1 MLLRGTLSYSL
12 RVIISINLLLHMRSH
27 AGAWERE
34 KNVPPLGFEL
44 YCFASLATPFFVN
57 SDKEGSK
64 KTPPQHTSF
73 YFQKAKIKVPSS
85 LPIFVAAAE
94 LTNH

>member
-1 MLLRGTLSYSL
+1 MC
-12 RVIISINLLLHMRSH
+12 SH

-34 KNVPPLGFEL
+34 KSPSRDTDL
-44 YCFASLATPFFVN
+44 YFFASLATPFFVN

-85 LPIFVAAAE
+85 LPIFMAAAE